1 MNDTNRLILCFALS
15 LGFIVLGAV
24 VSFIVQRVIY
34 AKHGDS
40 LYKGKSML
48 SPFHI
53 ALVGFFCGVC
63 CLFYPLYHMDWD
75 ANGSGAGQFFAT
87 IFYSLRNGAQVFI
100 MEGDASAIKEMVF
113 SVLGEDSVLGSFFY
127 LYALLIFL
135 IAPVFTATF
144 VLSFF
149 KNAKASWRYFWKP
162 AQTIYYISSLTEKSI
177 ALAKNIAKE
186 HGKWAKIVFFDV
198 FEKEDDESNGELIEQ
213 AGRIGAIC
221 FAKNITEISL
231 KRWRKKLVRK
241 FYFIGENENENV
253 KQALILMRICRADK
267 RLDTKQN
274 EFYVFATTESSEKLL
289 DTAPNGNLKVR
300 RINETKNLML
310 NVLSEG
316 CLFENCV
323 EENGKKIINLLIV
336 GLGQYGVELL
346 KAACWSCQMI
356 GYYLTVHILD
366 KSENCKDTIRAIA
379 PELMEKSDCDDAG
392 EVKYALRFHP
402 NIDVCDATLI
412 DELERIGQVTVAFT
426 TLGDDELNME
436 TAMKLSATFKKQEIM
451 QGWTPPS
458 VYAVVY
464 NVIKSDT
471 ILTNGLRSIKDE
483 PYPIKLIGG
492 LFSRFSLKV
501 IEQAEMEEEAIRCHT
516 KWSETDAQKAA
527 DMETFYKYEYYR
539 NSSRA
544 EAIYAKLREDL
555 GIKLGKDGVTLE
567 QITEYEHMRWNAYM
581 RTEGYVYGRKKD
593 NIAKTHPSL
602 KSYWELSPEDRKK
615 SEEIAD
621 KSLAQRNQ
629 DNVKAE

>member
-1 MNDTNRLILCFALS
+1 MTDVNRLILCFALS
-15 LGFIVLGAV
+15 VGCILAGVLAGFIIRR
-24 VSFIVQRVIY
+24 FIY
-34 AKHGDS
+34 AKHGES

-53 ALVGFFCGVC
+53 LLVGFFVGVC
-63 CLFYPLYHMDWD
+63 CLFYPLYHQDWD
-75 ANGSGAGQFFAT
+75 ANGSVVGQFFAT
-87 IFYSLRNGAQVFI
+87 LFYSLRNGAQVFI
-100 MEGDASAIKEMVF
+100 MEGDATAVKELIF
-113 SVLGEDSVLGSFFY
+113 STLGEESVLGVWFY

-135 IAPVFTATF
+135 VAPIFTATF

-149 KNAKASWRYFWKP
+149 KNAKATLRYRLAP
-162 AQTIYYISSLTEKSI
+162 AKTVYYISNLTEKSI

-186 HGKWAKIVFFDV
+186 HGKGAMIVFFDV

-213 AGRIGAIC
+213 ANRIGAIC
-221 FAKNITEISL
+221 FAKNITEIGL
-231 KRWRKKLVRK
+231 KRCRKKLVRK
-241 FYFIGENENENV
+241 FYLIGENENENV

-289 DTAPNGNLKVR
+289 DTAPNGKLKVR

-323 EENGKKIINLLIV
+323 EENGKKKINLLIV

-379 PELMEKSDCDDAG
+379 PELIEKSDCDDAG
-392 EVKYALRFHP
+392 EAKYSLRFHP
-402 NIDVCDATLI
+402 NIDVCDATLV
-412 DELERIGQVTVAFT
+412 DELERIGQITVAFT

-436 TAMKLSATFKKQEIM
+436 TAMKMSAVFKKQEIM

-458 VYAVVY
+458 IYAVVY
-464 NVIKSDT
+464 NVIKSNT
-471 ILTNGLRSIKDE
+471 ILENGLRSIKGE
-483 PYPIKLIGG
+483 PYPVKLIGG
-492 LFSRFSLKV
+492 LSSRFSLKV

-516 KWSETDAQKAA
+516 KWSETDTQKAA
-527 DMETFYKYEYYR
+527 DMEMFYKYEYYR

-544 EAIYAKLREDL
+544 EAIYAKLREGL
-555 GIKLGKDGVTLE
+555 GIELGKDGVTLE
-567 QITEYEHMRWNAYM
+567 QIAEYEHMRWNAYM
-581 RTEGYVYGRKKD
+581 RTEGYVYGQKKD
-593 NIAKTHPSL
+593 DIAKTNPSL